1 MTKIS
6 IVSPTFNEEGNVEIL
21 HERISKVMAS
31 HPYDYEI
38 LFIDNASTDDTVPK
52 LRKIAEADKRVKL
65 ILNARNFGHIRSP
78 YYGLLQA
85 TGNAIVLIASDLQ
98 DPPEMIDSLI
108 ESWKEGNKIV
118 LSVKSSTDES
128 WIWKVVR
135 RSYYKFVT
143 KISNEPLVRNATGA
157 GLFDEAVIKEL
168 KKLNEPYPY
177 FRGLVTELGFR
188 VKTIEFHQPKR
199 QSGKTKNNFFTL
211 YDIALLGITTSG
223 GAPIRLISLAGFAVA
238 VLSLVIA
245 IGYFIA
251 KLLFWDSF
259 EFGFAPLIFGVFFF
273 GSFQI
278 FLIGLL
284 GEYLANIQR
293 RIRNLPLVIEDE
305 RVNF

>member
-1 MTKIS
+1 MKLIS
-6 IVSPTFNEEGNVEIL
+6 IVTPTFNEEGNVETL
-21 HERISKVMAS
+21 YQRITKVMVNQP
-31 HPYDYEI
+31 HDYEI
-38 LFIDNASTDDTVPK
+38 IFIDNASTDSTVTR
-52 LRKIAEADKRVKL
+52 LRKLAHADKKVKL

-78 YYGLLQA
+78 YHGLLQA
-85 TGNAIVLIASDLQ
+85 TGQAVILIASDLQ
-98 DPPEMIDSLI
+98 DPPEMIESLI
-108 ESWKEGNKIV
+108 DSWTEGNKVV
-118 LSVKSSTDES
+118 LAVKSSTDES
-128 WIWKVVR
+128 WIWRIIR
-135 RSYYKFVT
+135 RTYYKFVT
-143 KISNEPLVRNATGA
+143 KISNEPLVKNATGA

-199 QSGKTKNNFFTL
+199 QAGKTKNNFFTL

-245 IGYFIA
+245 IGYLIA

-259 EFGFAPLIFGVFFF
+259 EFGFAPLILGVFFF

-293 RIRNLPLVIEDE
+293 RIRNMPLVIEDE

>member
-1 MTKIS
+1 MKKIS
-6 IVSPTFNEEGNVEIL
+6 IVSPTFNEEDNVEIL
-21 HERISKVMAS
+21 HQRISKVMANHS
-31 HPYDYEI
+31 HDYEVI
-38 LFIDNASTDDTVPK
+38 FIDNASTDGTVAK
-52 LRKIAEADKRVKL
+52 LRKLAKTDKRVKL

-85 TGNAIVLIASDLQ
+85 AGQAVILIASDLQ

-108 ESWKEGNKIV
+108 KSWNEGNKIV
-118 LSVKSSTDES
+118 LAVKSSSEET
-128 WIWKVVR
+128 WIWKAVR
-135 RSYYKFVT
+135 RTYYRFVT
-143 KISNEPLVRNATGA
+143 NISNEPLVRNATGA
-157 GLFDEAVIKEL
+157 GLFDQAVIKEL

-223 GAPIRLISLAGFAVA
+223 GAPIRLISLLGFAVA
-238 VLSLVIA
+238 IFSLVIA
-245 IGYFIA
+245 IGYLIA

-259 EFGFAPLIFGVFFF
+259 EFGFAPIIFGVFFF

-278 FLIGLL
+278 FLIGIL

-293 RIRNLPLVIEDE
+293 RIRNMPLVIEDE